1 MGKSKKEI
9 PDFSQIERD
18 NVPEEFT
25 WNAADVYAGVEV
37 WQAEK
42 ALLPEMIDK
51 IKELSGEWTSSPKN
65 LLQLLSHI
73 DKVEKKI
80 TGLTVYTSLLSDTD
94 MGKSLYQS
102 LKGEIQV
109 IYVNLQGVLSFI
121 EPDILK
127 LGKEKIDEYIDN
139 EPGLKVYS
147 LFFDSIL
154 RMEKHI
160 LDADKEEIAALTGLF
175 SGAAEKASSMLNNVE
190 IPFPAVT
197 LSDGKRVKLNQAN
210 YIRFREAKNR
220 EDRRKVMRTFWKHH
234 AKFKNTHAVL
244 LDGEVKNHLYNIKV
258 HRFESCLQASL
269 YPRNIAVEVYHT
281 LIETVKENLAPLHRY
296 LKLKARLLKLDR
308 MSYDDI
314 YTSSVP
320 AVEKTFTIEE
330 AKSLIGES
338 LKPLG
343 PEYEKILH
351 EGFENR
357 WMDIYPNKGKRG
369 GAYSNGSVYD
379 GHPFVLMNYNGT
391 FNTVSTLA
399 HEYGHAL
406 HSHFSNKTQPYPKAH
421 YPIFLAEI
429 ASTFNE
435 ALLVNHLVKTGEDE
449 LLKLYILDQYIE
461 GLRGTLYRQTLFAEF
476 ELAMHQAVEEGQT
489 LTHEWLDKKY
499 LELTRLYY
507 GHDRDVIKVDKYIEN
522 EWSGIPHFY
531 YNFYVYQ
538 YSTGIVAA
546 TALSDMVL
554 KGGEAERNRYLDFLK
569 AGGSDYPLNTL
580 KKAGVDLTTPA
591 PIIATIKRIDELIDE
606 MENLAFGDPAGRA
619 PR

>member
-1 MGKSKKEI
+1 MGNRKKEI
-9 PDFSQIERD
+9 PDFSQVERA
-18 NVPEEFT
+18 NVPEETT
-25 WNAADVYAGVEV
+25 WNAADVYAGVEE
-37 WQAEK
+37 WYAEK
-42 ALLPEMIDK
+42 ALLPAMIDK
-51 IKELSGEWTSSPKN
+51 IEELSGKWTASPAN

-73 DKVEKKI
+73 DEVEKKI
-80 TGLTVYTSLLSDTD
+80 TNLTIYTNLQADTD
-94 MGKSLYQS
+94 MGNSLYQS

-127 LGKEKIDEYIDN
+127 LGKEKIDEYIAK
-139 EPGLKVYS
+139 EPELKVYS

-154 RMEKHI
+154 RMETHI
-160 LDADKEEIAALTGLF
+160 LDAEKEEIAALTGLF

-190 IPFPAVT
+190 IPFPGIT
-197 LSDGKRVKLNQAN
+197 LSDGTRVKLNQAN

-220 EDRRKVMRTFWKHH
+220 EDRRKVMRTFWKNH

-244 LDGEVKNHLYNIKV
+244 LDAEIKQHLYNMRV
-258 HRFESCLQASL
+258 HRFESCLHASL

-281 LIETVKENLAPLHRY
+281 LIETVKQNLAPLHRY

-308 MSYDDI
+308 MTYDDI
-314 YTSSVP
+314 YTSAVP

-330 AKSLIGES
+330 AKSLVRKS

-343 PEYEKILH
+343 PEYGKILH

-357 WMDIYPNKGKRG
+357 WMDIYPNKGKRS

-406 HSHFSNKTQPYPKAH
+406 HSYFSNKAQPYPRAH

-435 ALLVNHLVKTGEDE
+435 ALLVNYLVKTGEDD

-476 ELAMHQAVEEGQT
+476 ELAMHRAVEEGQT
-489 LTHEWLDKKY
+489 LTHDRLDKKY

-507 GHDRDVIKVDKYIEN
+507 GHDRDVIRVDKYIEN

-554 KGGEAERNRYLDFLK
+554 KGGETERNRYLDFLK
-569 AGGSDYPLNTL
+569 AGGSDYPLNIL
-580 KKAGVDLTTPA
+580 KKAGVDLTTSA
-591 PIIATIKRIDELIDE
+591 PIIAAIERIDELIDE
-606 MENLAFGDPAGRA
+606 MEKIGIRD
-619 PR
+619 